1 MTDVGPPDVVPLDVI
16 TASAPGRV
24 NLIGEHTDYNGG
36 FVLPTPIP
44 QRTTVELRR
53 RRDGLVRVWSREIG
67 ASAEYTLGGER
78 RRGNWLDYIMGC
90 TQALGQTGH
99 ALAGFELKIAS
110 DVPLGSGLSSS
121 ASLELA
127 VLRAIRQAF
136 GLAIDDTRL
145 ALLGQRAE
153 NELVGA
159 PVGAMDQLCA
169 SLGQPG
175 SALFIDTRT
184 FETRLIPLPD
194 DLDLL
199 VIDSGVQHGHATG
212 GYRTRRAECEE
223 AARQLGVP
231 QLRDLGV
238 ADLARVA
245 RLPGP
250 LARRA
255 RHVIT
260 EDDRVL
266 AAVAALVA
274 RDLRTLGELFV
285 ASHASMR
292 DDFEI
297 SVPAIDTLVA
307 IACADPDVYGA
318 RLTGGGFGGA
328 IVAAAKAGTAAA
340 AARRI
345 CDRYFDQYRDRYGD
359 QAAGTP
365 RVLVAQEAACA
376 RS

>member
-1 MTDVGPPDVVPLDVI
+1 MTDVV
-16 TASAPGRV
+16 TTSAPGRV

-44 QRTTVELRR
+44 QRTTAELRR
-53 RRDGLVRVWSREIG
+53 RKDALVRVWSREIG
-67 ASAEYTLGGER
+67 AWAEYTLGDER
-78 RRGNWLDYIMGC
+78 RRGDWLDYIMGC
-90 TQALGQTGH
+90 TQALRLTGH
-99 ALAGFELKIAS
+99 ALAGFELKLAS

-184 FETRLIPLPD
+184 FATRLIPLPD
-194 DLDLL
+194 GLDLL
-199 VIDSGVQHGHATG
+199 VIDSGVKHGHATG

-223 AARQLGVP
+223 AARRLGVP

-238 ADLARVA
+238 DDLARVA
-245 RLPGP
+245 RLPGT

-266 AAVAALVA
+266 AAAAALEA
-274 RDLRTLGELFV
+274 RDLRTLGELFA

-307 IACADPDVYGA
+307 IACADPDIYGA

-340 AARRI
+340 ASRRI
-345 CDRYFDQYRDRYGD
+345 ADRYCDQYGD
-359 QAAGTP
+359 QTAGTP
-365 RVLVAQEAACA
+365 RVLVAQEAACS

>member
-1 MTDVGPPDVVPLDVI
+1 MTDADVI
-16 TASAPGRV
+16 RASAPGRV

-67 ASAEYTLGGER
+67 ASAEYALGDER
-78 RRGNWLDYIMGC
+78 RQGGWLDYIMGC
-90 TQALGQTGH
+90 TQALRLTGH
-99 ALAGFELKIAS
+99 ELEGFELKIAS

-175 SALFIDTRT
+175 SALFIDTRALA
-184 FETRLIPLPD
+184 TRLVPLPD
-194 DLDLL
+194 GLDLL
-199 VIDSGVQHGHATG
+199 VIDSGLRHDHATG

-223 AARQLGVP
+223 AARRLGVP
-231 QLRDLGV
+231 QLRDLG
-238 ADLARVA
+238 ADDLARVA
-245 RLPGP
+245 RLPDP

-266 AAVAALVA
+266 AAVAALEA
-274 RDLRTLGELFV
+274 GDLRTLGELFI

-297 SVPAIDTLVA
+297 SLPAIDTLVA
-307 IACADPDVYGA
+307 IACADPDIYGA

-328 IVAAAKAGTAAA
+328 IVALAGAGTAAA
-340 AARRI
+340 ASRRI
-345 CDRYFDQYRDRYGD
+345 TDRYRHQERDRT
-359 QAAGTP
+359 AGAP
-365 RVLVAQEAACA
+365 RVLVAQEAACS